1 MEMVKRSRILDG
13 WMDSEGKANR
23 FVDGVHTGY
32 QSEESK
38 RTSRFS
44 VWATGKM
51 RVVVNRDEPTTGERV
66 WVRVE
71 KSPAQFWGYQI

>member
-1 MEMVKRSRILDG
+1 
-13 WMDSEGKANR
+13 MDSEGKANR

-32 QSEESK
+32 EREESK

-44 VWATGKM
+44 AWATGKM
-51 RVVVNRDEPTTGERV
+51 TVVINRDEPTMGEHV

-71 KSPAQFWGYQI
+71 KSAAQYWRY